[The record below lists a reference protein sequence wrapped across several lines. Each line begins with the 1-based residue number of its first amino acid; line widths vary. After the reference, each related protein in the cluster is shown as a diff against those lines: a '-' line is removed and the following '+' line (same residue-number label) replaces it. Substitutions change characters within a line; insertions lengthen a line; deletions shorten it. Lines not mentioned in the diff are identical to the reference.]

1 MTQEQFEALGIEKSL
16 AKKAAEES
24 KKELENYVAKET
36 FDATEQKRKQLE
48 TSVQE
53 RETQLEELKASAGDN
68 AALKQQIADLQ
79 AQNKQKDLDNQN
91 PCLMINGEKLEV
103 NADAPTMMK
112 VINVTRNGG
121 TSEENMNELYELVFP
136 EKSRKV
142 IDSLKLLVPDW
153 MTVIQEAIKL
163 ITGDITGQG
172 ER

>member
-1 MTQEQFEALGIEKSL
+1 MGKVVDITDKL
-16 AKKAAEES
+16 
-24 KKELENYVAKET
+24 T
-36 FDATEQKRKQLE
+36 FD
-48 TSVQE
+48 
-53 RETQLEELKASAGDN
+53 G
-68 AALKQQIADLQ
+68 
-79 AQNKQKDLDNQN
+79 N

-153 MTVIQEAIKL
+153 MTAIHPVL
-163 ITGDITGQG
+163 CHPTLVYPAPACRRFEPPGNRSHELRNRLLFQQLSGGTAFAGYQTCQ
-172 ER
+172 

>member
-1 MTQEQFEALGIEKSL
+1 M
-16 AKKAAEES
+16 AKVVDITDK
-24 KKELENYVAKET
+24 LT
-36 FDATEQKRKQLE
+36 FD
-48 TSVQE
+48 
-53 RETQLEELKASAGDN
+53 G
-68 AALKQQIADLQ
+68 
-79 AQNKQKDLDNQN
+79 N

-142 IDSLKLLVPDW
+142 IDQLKLLVPDW

>member
-1 MTQEQFEALGIEKSL
+1 M
-16 AKKAAEES
+16 AKVVDITDK
-24 KKELENYVAKET
+24 LT
-36 FDATEQKRKQLE
+36 FD
-48 TSVQE
+48 
-53 RETQLEELKASAGDN
+53 G
-68 AALKQQIADLQ
+68 
-79 AQNKQKDLDNQN
+79 N
-91 PCLMINGEKLEV
+91 PFLMINGEKLEV

-163 ITGDITGQG
+163 VTGDITGQG

>member
-1 MTQEQFEALGIEKSL
+1 M
-16 AKKAAEES
+16 AKVVDITDKLSFDENP
-24 KKELENYVAKET
+24 KLKIRDKE
-36 FDATEQKRKQLE
+36 
-48 TSVQE
+48 
-53 RETQLEELKASAGDN
+53 
-68 AALKQQIADLQ
+68 
-79 AQNKQKDLDNQN
+79 
-91 PCLMINGEKLEV
+91 LEV

-163 ITGDITGQG
+163 ITGDITDQG